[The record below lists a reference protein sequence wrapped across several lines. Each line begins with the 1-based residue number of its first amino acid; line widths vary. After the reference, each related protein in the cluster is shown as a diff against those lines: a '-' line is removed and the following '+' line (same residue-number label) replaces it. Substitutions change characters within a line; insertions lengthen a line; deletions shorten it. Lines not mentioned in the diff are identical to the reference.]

1 MRKSNSLNSLKVRT
15 NKTLKTYKSKKLNN
29 ANYGNFNLNDYQ
41 VFLHLISKIG
51 CVDENGKY
59 SQELGIL
66 QREHTLSA
74 QEFSKIFN
82 ISVSN
87 CYPILH
93 KACKKLMKTS
103 ITVEKPHLNET
114 WEINVCSMAQ
124 YNKNEGKITI
134 EFTDRIMPY
143 LLDSVVKRFTIYN
156 LKEISNFGSL
166 YTTRLYELIQDF
178 KETGWIQKSVTELRQ
193 VFATADKFPLYAD
206 FKKYTFGHACKEIN
220 NNYDMDLQFTEIKEG
235 RKVVAVK
242 FTFKKSIPKKVFN
255 KALGVESMVYEKPKP
270 KKITLNT
277 AKIKEK
283 AEVITPNLQ
292 TNEVNNS
299 VIEQEKITND
309 KANIKSSDTKEV
321 KKIENYFTSFL
332 KRFLR

>member
-1 MRKSNSLNSLKVRT
+1 MKKNNLLKT
-15 NKTLKTYKSKKLNN
+15 YSNKTLKTYKSKKLNN
-29 ANYGNFNLNDYQ
+29 ANHGDFNLNDYQ

-59 SQELGIL
+59 FQELGIL
-66 QREHTLSA
+66 QREHKLSA
-74 QEFSKIFN
+74 QEFSKTFHIN
-82 ISVSN
+82 IKN
-87 CYPILH
+87 CYLILH

-114 WEINVCSMAQ
+114 WEINVCSMAK
-124 YNKNEGKITI
+124 YNKKEGYISIK
-134 EFTDRIMPY
+134 FTDDIMPY
-143 LLDSVVKRFTIYN
+143 LLDNVVKRFTIYN

-178 KETGWIQKSVTELRQ
+178 KETGWLQKSVTELRE

-206 FKKYTFGHACKEIN
+206 LKKYTFGHACKEIN

-235 RKVVAVK
+235 RKVVAIK

-255 KALGVESMVYEKPKP
+255 KELGIESIVYEKPKP
-270 KKITLNT
+270 KQITFNN
-277 AKIKEK
+277 ARNKEK
-283 AEVITPNLQ
+283 GKIINTNLQ

-309 KANIKSSDTKEV
+309 KENIERSDTKEV
-321 KKIENYFTSFL
+321 KKTENSFTSFL
-332 KRFLR
+332 KRFF